1 VTFFSIVYFGC
12 VIDDNYNED
21 KAFRF
26 LTELKAEF
34 AKLYKGNL
42 SYIMK
47 QTNLTPNCYDKMFR

>member
-26 LTELKAEF
+26 LTELKTEF

-47 QTNLTPNCYDKMFR
+47 